1 MGEECVCAP
10 RSAAVLYLAAVHQ
23 RNLPPLFFTIGTEA
37 MRSALA
43 PRLHQS
49 TVFTVTPGSHAGVT
63 VLARIHLTNLELEIK
78 TRGIP
83 KIRNS
88 FRDTFRSGPVLA
100 INAAVISVLP
110 QSGN

>member
-1 MGEECVCAP
+1 MGEECVCAL

-49 TVFTVTPGSHAGVT
+49 VFTVTPGSHAGVT

-78 TRGIP
+78 TRDIP